1 MNAMNFE
8 AVKVAIKQDKT
19 GYILTLSVHPDEVP
33 EDLLR
38 DFVGARYGVAM
49 VRVNSDESPVA
60 HTNRVSKAQRLV
72 KVSTFWDILG
82 VTNSADAMIRLCA
95 LCDIETLSQL
105 NGSKAAQRKFDELV
119 REHEESDPFK

>member
-1 MNAMNFE
+1 LNAMNFE

-49 VRVNSDESPVA
+49 VRINSDESPEERP
-60 HTNRVSKAQRLV
+60 NRVSKAMKLC
-72 KVSTFWDILG
+72 KISTFWDHLG
-82 VTNSADAMIRLCA
+82 VADNADAMIRLCA
-95 LCDIETLSQL
+95 LCEIDSLSEL
-105 NGSKAAQRKFDELV
+105 NGTKTAQRKFDAIV
-119 REHEESDPFK
+119 REYEESDPFK